1 MENVLSNNES
11 LSSQRLALEVNQVGS
26 IEVDSSTGNLY
37 LEAFILVSIIAV
49 LYIGK
54 KVVDK
59 VFK

>member
-1 MENVLSNNES
+1 LNNLFGNREPLAS
-11 LSSQRLALEVNQVGS
+11 ERLAFEVNQVGS

-37 LEAFILVSIIAV
+37 FEAAILIGIVAV

>member
-1 MENVLSNNES
+1 MSDREPLES
-11 LSSQRLALEVNQVGS
+11 ERLAFEVNQVGS

-37 LEAFILVSIIAV
+37 FEAAILIGIVAV
-49 LYIGK
+49 LYVGK

>member
-1 MENVLSNNES
+1 MSDLFENREPLES
-11 LSSQRLALEVNQVGS
+11 ERLAIELKPVGS

-37 LEAFILVSIIAV
+37 FEAAILIGIVAV